1 MPELGDPKERQ
12 EATMMLV
19 HQATTLAVMTY
30 EDINGV
36 FLTRCL
42 RNDVWEDPVKTGSAE
57 AATIEHMAS
66 LSILSNGEEVATH
79 SF

>member
-1 MPELGDPKERQ
+1 
-12 EATMMLV
+12 MMLV
-19 HQATTLAVMTY
+19 HQATTWAVMTY

-66 LSILSNGEEVATH
+66 IASLSNGEEISCY